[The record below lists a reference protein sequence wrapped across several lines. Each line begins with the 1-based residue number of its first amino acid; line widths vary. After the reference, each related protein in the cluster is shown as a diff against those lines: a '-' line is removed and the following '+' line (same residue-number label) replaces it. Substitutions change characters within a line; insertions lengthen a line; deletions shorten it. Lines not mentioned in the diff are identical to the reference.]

1 MTRSTTHQS
10 YGPGKF
16 EGESCIARFA
26 HDATMNGFG
35 DYLISDDEDDNTQR
49 VRGPFTINDVEQFE
63 KDTQDEMCQPCVDE
77 LLKLDHVDTWENEQG
92 FVYATA

>member
-1 MTRSTTHQS
+1 MRPIEHQS

-26 HDATMNGFG
+26 YNVTLNGFG
-35 DYLISDDEDDNTQR
+35 DYIGEHEDDNTQR
-49 VRGPFTINDVEQFE
+49 IAGPFTLADVEQFE
-63 KDTQDEMCQPCVDE
+63 KDSQDEMCQECTNT
-77 LLKLDHVDTWENEQG
+77 LLTLSHVDTWEDSQG